1 MADMLREKARQ
12 NRDFRDE
19 LVKSGDKVI
28 CEDFPDRFWGIGSD
42 GKGKNKLGEILMK
55 IRQEV
60 KRNNERELNMPR
72 CAVIGSSLLY
82 NLNPDLLSRKF
93 VTEKH
98 TAYTIPQAEQ
108 KLECLRQTP
117 DVIVYQLLSNDL
129 KTDSEDLCVAK
140 MGRLVALTKRSRP
153 GAKIIVSLPLN
164 RSDSHKR
171 NNKTNMINARVT
183 SLFAEDDTVWICDNS
198 NLAYRGKPSRK
209 HIGDDGVHPTP
220 HGEMVLFNNIRQAV
234 EDVLTPNRSSH

>member
-1 MADMLREKARQ
+1 
-12 NRDFRDE
+12 
-19 LVKSGDKVI
+19 
-28 CEDFPDRFWGIGSD
+28 
-42 GKGKNKLGEILMK
+42 
-55 IRQEV
+55 
-60 KRNNERELNMPR
+60 MPR

-129 KTDSEDLCVAK
+129 KTDSEDECMAK